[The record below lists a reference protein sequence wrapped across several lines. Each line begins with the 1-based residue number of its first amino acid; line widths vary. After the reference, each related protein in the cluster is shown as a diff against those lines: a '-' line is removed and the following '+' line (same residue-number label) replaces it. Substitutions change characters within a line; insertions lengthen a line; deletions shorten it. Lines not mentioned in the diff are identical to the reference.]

1 MLDLESVASLDQYVK
16 VVTANARKWL
26 PKSKEKQRTKSSW
39 LPWFRGEENADWDTA
54 LRPKLYRTNH
64 DLIEVLRQEQDLR
77 LEFKRRG
84 TQLVGEGKP
93 SDHGERYFLMEHYG
107 VPTRLLDW
115 SDGALVAL
123 YFALRPVKNT
133 HDAAVYML
141 DPWWLNKLV
150 FKELPVA
157 KQDRCSGSAMP
168 DWDEAK
174 PYLSEDEFENEFIGP
189 KFPLRSTLRM
199 WREGSL
205 RNAAASRFSAA
216 GWTGWRR
223 YARRCLKATAA
234 FPASKSSAPPFPE
247 CAATLRR
254 AGYRNRRS
262 SPTWKV
268 WAANSTV
275 SSRNFGWKA
284 RSKNAPPE
292 GDRRLREIPH
302 RRQVTGGRRDV
313 GQACYRCTASTTPI
327 CVVTPLQVA

>member
-189 KFPLRSTLRM
+189 KFPLAIDPSHVARRV
-199 WREGSL
+199 
-205 RNAAASRFSAA
+205 AAQRSRF
-216 GWTGWRR
+216 TI
-223 YARRCLKATAA
+223 
-234 FPASKSSAPPFPE
+234 
-247 CAATLRR
+247 
-254 AGYRNRRS
+254 
-262 SPTWKV
+262 
-268 WAANSTV
+268 
-275 SSRNFGWKA
+275 FG
-284 RSKNAPPE
+284 
-292 GDRRLREIPH
+292 RRLDGLAKICAKVPESDCRLSRIKIK
-302 RRQVTGGRRDV
+302 RSAVSGMRRDLTTC
-313 GQACYRCTASTTPI
+313 GISESTIFPDLEGLGRELNGI
-327 CVVTPLQVA
+327 FQELWVESPK